1 MSVSPADAAPAA
13 RAAGG
18 PRVVLVGPMG
28 SGKSTVGALLAE
40 RLGVPYR
47 DTDADIVAA
56 EGRAIAD
63 LFVDEGEPYFRERER
78 AAVRDAVAAHTG
90 VLSLGGGAI
99 LDEGT
104 RALLRGLPVVY
115 LSMDVEEAV
124 RRVGLNTA
132 RPLLAVNP
140 RKQWRELM
148 EARRHLYEEV
158 ARAVVATDD
167 RTPEEVAE
175 AVLDALELK
184 TATPGGRPPGPRPED
199 AMTSKVT
206 RIHVDGTAG
215 TEPYEVLVG
224 RQLLGE
230 LGGLIGGAVKRV
242 AVIHPEALAETGD
255 ALRQDLADQGYEAV
269 AVQVPNAEE
278 AKTAEVAAYCWKALG
293 QSGFTRT
300 DVIVGVGGGATT
312 DLAGFVAASW
322 LRGVRWIAVPTTVLG
337 MVDAAVGG
345 KTGIN
350 TAEGKNLVG
359 AFHPPA
365 GVLCDLAALDSL
377 PVHDYVSGLAEIIK
391 AGFIADP
398 AILDLIEA
406 DPEAARTPA
415 GPHTAELIERS
426 IRVKAEVVSGDLK
439 ESGRREI
446 LNYGHTLAHAI
457 EKNERYK
464 WRHGAAV
471 AVGMHFAAELGRL
484 AGRLDDATADRHRTV
499 LESVGLPLSYRY
511 DQWPKLLETMK
522 VDKKSRGD
530 LLRFIVLDGLAKPT
544 VLEGPDPA
552 VLLAAYGEVAD

>member
-1 MSVSPADAAPAA
+1 MSAPLI
-13 RAAGG
+13 
-18 PRVVLVGPMG
+18 VLVGPMG
-28 SGKSTVGALLAE
+28 VGKSTVGQLLAE
-40 RLGVPYR
+40 RLETGYR
-47 DTDADIVAA
+47 DTDEDIVTAQ
-56 EGRAIAD
+56 GRAIAEI
-63 LFVDEGEPYFRERER
+63 FVDEGEAAFRALEK
-78 AAVRDAVAAHTG
+78 AAVRTALAEHEG

-99 LDEGT
+99 LDADT
-104 RALLRGLPVVY
+104 RALLAGQRVVY

-124 RRVGLNTA
+124 KRTGLNAA

-158 ARAVVATDD
+158 ATAVVATDG
-167 RTPEEVAE
+167 RTPEEVTE
-175 AVLDALELK
+175 AALDAVELK
-184 TATPGGRPPGPRPED
+184 IVSPGGQPPDPRPED
-199 AMTSKVT
+199 AVVNDVT
-206 RIHVDGTAG
+206 RIEIGGTAG
-215 TEPYEVLVG
+215 SDPYEVLVG

-230 LGGLIGGAVKRV
+230 LGGLIGTKAKRV

-255 ALRQDLADQGYEAV
+255 ALRADLAEQGYEAI
-269 AVQVPNAEE
+269 AIQVPNAEE

-300 DVIVGVGGGATT
+300 DVIVGVGGGAST
-312 DLAGFVAASW
+312 DLAGFVAATW
-322 LRGVRWIAVPTTVLG
+322 LRGVRWIAVPTTVLA

-359 AFHPPA
+359 SFHPPA

-377 PVHDYVSGLAEIIK
+377 SVNDYVSGLAEVIK

-398 AILDLIEA
+398 AILDLIES
-406 DPEAARTPA
+406 DPQAARTPA
-415 GPHTAELIERS
+415 GPHTAELIVRS
-426 IRVKAEVVSGDLK
+426 IKVKAEVVSSDLK
-439 ESGRREI
+439 EAGLREI
-446 LNYGHTLAHAI
+446 LNYGHTLGHAI

-471 AVGMHFAAELGRL
+471 SVGMHFAAELGRL
-484 AGRLDDATADRHRTV
+484 AGRLDDATADRHRTI
-499 LESVGLPLSYRY
+499 LEAVGLPLHYRY
-511 DQWPKLLETMK
+511 DQWPKLVENMK

-552 VLLAAYGEVAD
+552 VLLAAYGEVGE

>member
-1 MSVSPADAAPAA
+1 
-13 RAAGG
+13 
-18 PRVVLVGPMG
+18 MG
-28 SGKSTVGALLAE
+28 VGKSTVGRLLAE
-40 RLGVPYR
+40 RLGTGFR
-47 DTDADIVAA
+47 DTDEDIVAA
-56 EGRAIAD
+56 EGRTIAD
-63 LFVDEGEPYFRERER
+63 IFVEEGEPAFRAIEKQAVHR
-78 AAVRDAVAAHTG
+78 AVTGHEG
-90 VLSLGGGAI
+90 VLALGGGAV
-99 LDEGT
+99 LDADT
-104 RALLRGLPVVY
+104 RALLAGHRVVY

-124 RRVGLNTA
+124 RRTGLNVA

-148 EARRHLYEEV
+148 EARRHLYEEI
-158 ARAVVATDD
+158 ATAVVPTDG
-167 RTPEEVAE
+167 RTPEEVTQA
-175 AVLDALELK
+175 ALEALQLK
-184 TATPGGRPPGPRPED
+184 TAFPGGQPPDPRPED
-199 AMTSKVT
+199 LMASGVT
-206 RIHVDGTAG
+206 KIQVAGSAG
-215 TEPYEVLVG
+215 TDPYEVLIG

-230 LGGLIGGAVKRV
+230 LAGLIGTKAKRV
-242 AVIHPEALAETGD
+242 AVIHPEALAETGE
-255 ALRQDLADQGYEAV
+255 ALRADLAEQGFEAV

-312 DLAGFVAASW
+312 DLAGFVAATW
-322 LRGVRWIAVPTTVLG
+322 LRGVRWIAIPTTVLA

-377 PVHDYVSGLAEIIK
+377 PVNDYVSGLAEVIK

-398 AILDLIEA
+398 VILDLIES

-426 IRVKAEVVSGDLK
+426 IRVKAEVVSSDLK
-439 ESGRREI
+439 ESGLREI
-446 LNYGHTLAHAI
+446 LNYGHTLGHAI

-471 AVGMHFAAELGRL
+471 AVGMHFAAELARL

-499 LESVGLPLSYRY
+499 LEAVGLPLHYRY

-544 VLEGPDPA
+544 VMEGPDPA
-552 VLLAAYGEVAD
+552 VLLAAYGEVGQ

>member
-1 MSVSPADAAPAA
+1 M
-13 RAAGG
+13 
-18 PRVVLVGPMG
+18 
-28 SGKSTVGALLAE
+28 TTE
-40 RLGVPYR
+40 
-47 DTDADIVAA
+47 
-56 EGRAIAD
+56 
-63 LFVDEGEPYFRERER
+63 
-78 AAVRDAVAAHTG
+78 
-90 VLSLGGGAI
+90 
-99 LDEGT
+99 
-104 RALLRGLPVVY
+104 
-115 LSMDVEEAV
+115 
-124 RRVGLNTA
+124 
-132 RPLLAVNP
+132 
-140 RKQWRELM
+140 Q
-148 EARRHLYEEV
+148 
-158 ARAVVATDD
+158 
-167 RTPEEVAE
+167 TP
-175 AVLDALELK
+175 
-184 TATPGGRPPGPRPED
+184 
-199 AMTSKVT
+199 T
-206 RIHVDGTAG
+206 RIHVGGTAG
-215 TEPYEVLVG
+215 TDPYEVLVG
-224 RQLLGE
+224 RRLLGE
-230 LGGLIGGAVKRV
+230 LPGLIGDQVKRV
-242 AVIHPEALAETGD
+242 AVIHPEALADTGD

-269 AVQVPNAEE
+269 AIQVPNAEE

-293 QSGFTRT
+293 QSGFTRS
-300 DVIVGVGGGATT
+300 DVIIGVGGGATT
-312 DLAGFVAASW
+312 DLAGFVAATW

-377 PVHDYVSGLAEIIK
+377 PVNDYVSGLAEIIK

-398 AILDLIEA
+398 AILDLIET
-406 DPEAARTPA
+406 DPQAARTPA

-439 ESGRREI
+439 EAGLREI

-471 AVGMHFAAELGRL
+471 SVGMLFAAELGRV

-499 LESVGLPLSYRY
+499 LESVGLPLTYRY

-530 LLRFIVLDGLAKPT
+530 LLRFIVLDGLGKPT

-552 VLLAAYGEVAD
+552 VLLAAYGEVGQ

>member
-1 MSVSPADAAPAA
+1 MSE
-13 RAAGG
+13 
-18 PRVVLVGPMG
+18 
-28 SGKSTVGALLAE
+28 T
-40 RLGVPYR
+40 
-47 DTDADIVAA
+47 
-56 EGRAIAD
+56 
-63 LFVDEGEPYFRERER
+63 
-78 AAVRDAVAAHTG
+78 
-90 VLSLGGGAI
+90 
-99 LDEGT
+99 
-104 RALLRGLPVVY
+104 
-115 LSMDVEEAV
+115 
-124 RRVGLNTA
+124 
-132 RPLLAVNP
+132 
-140 RKQWRELM
+140 
-148 EARRHLYEEV
+148 
-158 ARAVVATDD
+158 
-167 RTPEEVAE
+167 
-175 AVLDALELK
+175 
-184 TATPGGRPPGPRPED
+184 
-199 AMTSKVT
+199 VT
-206 RIHVDGTAG
+206 RIQVGGTAG
-215 TEPYEVLVG
+215 TEPYEVLIG

-230 LGGLIGGAVKRV
+230 LGGLIGNRAKRV
-242 AVIHPEALAETGD
+242 AVIHPEALEGTGE
-255 ALRQDLADQGYEAV
+255 ALRADLSGQGFEAV
-269 AVQVPNAEE
+269 AIQVPNAEE

-312 DLAGFVAASW
+312 DLAGFVAATW
-322 LRGVRWIAVPTTVLG
+322 LRGVRWIAIPTTVLA

-359 AFHPPA
+359 SFHPPA
-365 GVLCDLAALDSL
+365 GVLCDLAALESL
-377 PVHDYVSGLAEIIK
+377 PVNDYVSGLAEIIK

-398 AILDLIEA
+398 VILDLIEA
-406 DPEAARTPA
+406 DPQAARTPA
-415 GPHTAELIERS
+415 GPHTSELIERS

-457 EKNERYK
+457 EKNERYQ

-499 LESVGLPLSYRY
+499 LEAVGLPLHYRY

-552 VLLAAYGEVAD
+552 ILLAAYGEVGQ

>member
-1 MSVSPADAAPAA
+1 MS
-13 RAAGG
+13 G
-18 PRVVLVGPMG
+18 PLVVLVGPMG
-28 SGKSTVGALLAE
+28 VGKSTVGRMLAE
-40 RLGVPYR
+40 RLGAGYR
-47 DTDADIVAA
+47 DTDADIVA
-56 EGRAIAD
+56 EQGRAIAD
-63 LFVDEGEPYFRERER
+63 IFVEEGEAAFR
-78 AAVRDAVAAHTG
+78 AAEKRAVRRALAEHDG

-99 LDEGT
+99 LDEDT
-104 RALLRGLPVVY
+104 RGLLAGRRVLY

-124 RRVGLNTA
+124 KRTGLNTA

-148 EARRHLYEEV
+148 DARRHLYEEV
-158 ARAVVATDD
+158 ATAVLPTDG
-167 RTPEEVAE
+167 RTPEEVTQA
-175 AVLDALELK
+175 ALDTLELK
-184 TATPGGRPPGPRPED
+184 TASPGGQPPDPRPEEVM
-199 AMTSKVT
+199 AQQVT
-206 RIHVDGTAG
+206 RIRVGGSAG
-215 TEPYEVLVG
+215 SEAYDVLVG

-230 LGGLIGGAVKRV
+230 LAALIGEKARRV

-255 ALRQDLADQGYEAV
+255 ALRADLAEQGYEAV
-269 AVQVPNAEE
+269 AIQVPNAEE

-300 DVIVGVGGGATT
+300 DVVVGVGGGATT
-312 DLAGFVAASW
+312 DLAGFVAATW
-322 LRGVRWIAVPTTVLG
+322 LRGVRWIAVPTTVLA

-377 PVHDYVSGLAEIIK
+377 PVNDYVSGLAEVIK

-398 AILDLIEA
+398 VILDLVES

-426 IRVKAEVVSGDLK
+426 IRVKAEVVSSDLK
-439 ESGRREI
+439 ESGLREI
-446 LNYGHTLAHAI
+446 LNYGHTLGHAI

-471 AVGMHFAAELGRL
+471 SVGMHFAAELGRL
-484 AGRLDDATADRHRTV
+484 AGRLDDATADRHRRV
-499 LESVGLPLSYRY
+499 LESVGLPLHYRY
-511 DQWPKLLETMK
+511 DQWPKLLEAMK
-522 VDKKSRGD
+522 VDKKSRGN

-552 VLLAAYGEVAD
+552 ILLAAYGEVGE